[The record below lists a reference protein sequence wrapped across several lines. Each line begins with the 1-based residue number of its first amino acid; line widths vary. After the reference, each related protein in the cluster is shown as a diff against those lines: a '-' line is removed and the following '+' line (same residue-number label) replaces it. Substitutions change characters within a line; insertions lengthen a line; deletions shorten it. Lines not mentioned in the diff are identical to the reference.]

1 MKIIQVTDL
10 HLVAPGAQLH
20 GLDPFRTL
28 EACLAD
34 IKANHADA
42 EFCII
47 TGDLAHNG
55 EPAAYRALH
64 SLLESMPIPCHLLLG
79 NHDRRAT
86 YGEIFSRMPRDEGG
100 FFQSVIRHEA
110 GDFILL
116 DTLSE
121 GENSGAYCDSRC
133 AWLSAQ
139 LKAAADRPVYLF
151 MHHPPFKIGI
161 PSVDRIALQEPETFA
176 GLLDGYEIRHLFFG
190 HVHRPACGNWRGIS
204 WSTMRGLNHQVPFDL
219 NTISPVPKSHEP
231 PAYAVIFIED
241 DQVTVHFHDF
251 LDKRTLV
258 KRGETIEYASA

>member
-10 HLVAPGAQLH
+10 HLVTPGDQLH

-34 IKANHADA
+34 IRANHSDA

-64 SLLESMPIPCHLLLG
+64 SILETLPIPYHLLLG
-79 NHDRRAT
+79 NHDRRVT
-86 YGEIFSRMPRDEGG
+86 YGEVFNRMPRDEGG
-100 FFQSVIRHEA
+100 FFQSVIHHKH

-121 GENSGAYCDSRC
+121 GENAGAYCASRC

-139 LKAAADRPVYLF
+139 LRVARGKPIYLF
-151 MHHPPFKIGI
+151 MHHPPFEIGI
-161 PSVDRIALQEPETFA
+161 PSVDRIALKEPETF
-176 GLLDGYEIRHLFFG
+176 GRLLEGHRIEHLFFG

-219 NTISPVPKSHEP
+219 KTVSPVPKSHEP
-231 PAYAVIFIED
+231 PAYAVIFIEER
-241 DQVTVHFHDF
+241 QVTVHFHDF

-258 KRGETIEYASA
+258 KRGESFEYA